1 MPRSLKIS
9 SFILF
14 FACAQALAALQ
25 GESIFVKALAGGG
38 YSYVTQKD
46 EPAGTGLTFT
56 GPLGISMLQAGGALT
71 PSVKLYGFTGFSY
84 GPSPKVKAENLK
96 IDTVYDYFYVL
107 DLGLGLAYHTKGGQT
122 LSLGGSIAQNYYKYS
137 VYGAQVGTFTRHG
150 WGAHLIAGQEFPLS
164 PRFSWGISAILY
176 YGRVSDVGPSADAP
190 VTNMYG
196 GVAVSLMYD

>member
-1 MPRSLKIS
+1 MPRSLKIFCLLTVVFLTNS
-9 SFILF
+9 IV
-14 FACAQALAALQ
+14 ALE
-25 GESIFVKALAGGG
+25 GESIFIKALAGGG

-56 GPLGISMLQAGGALT
+56 GPLGISMLQAGGSLSK
-71 PSVKLYGFTGFSY
+71 SVKFYGFTGFSY

-96 IDTVYDYFYVL
+96 IDTVYDYFYIL

-164 PRFSWGISAILY
+164 ARFSWGLSAILY

-190 VTNMYG
+190 VTNLYG
-196 GVAVSLMYD
+196 GIAVSLMYD

>member
-1 MPRSLKIS
+1 M
-9 SFILF
+9 
-14 FACAQALAALQ
+14 LAALQ

-46 EPAGTGLTFT
+46 EAAGTGLTFT
-56 GPLGISMLQAGGALT
+56 GPLGISMLQAGGSLS
-71 PSVKLYGFTGFSY
+71 PSVKFYGFTGFSF
-84 GPSPKVKAENLK
+84 GPSPKVKADNLK

-122 LSLGGSIAQNYYKYS
+122 LSVGGSIAQNYYKYS
-137 VYGAQVGTFTRHG
+137 VYGAQVGTYTRHG

-164 PRFSWGISAILY
+164 ARFSWGLSAILY
-176 YGRVSDVGPSADAP
+176 YGRVYDVGPSADAA